1 MRTYNLQKLKRRVA
15 IPEIVRTIDA
25 VVVHHTAS
33 PQSTSFKQI
42 YRWHTI
48 ENGWSDIGYHFVIT
62 EDGTIHEGRNINT
75 SGAHCRGFNANSIG
89 VCVTGNTNHEK
100 PNQSQLESLRELLD
114 SLLEDLD
121 LDKDEVFTHKEKGRT
136 ECPGYYLN
144 LWVNQYRNQ

>member
-15 IPEIVRTIDA
+15 IPDIVRTIDA

-62 EDGTIHEGRNINT
+62 EDGNKIIGEEASPLRNE
-75 SGAHCRGFNANSIG
+75 AGFFIAVEDPFEQNVNLKDPDQLIKIEQKTTTY
-89 VCVTGNTNHEK
+89 VYD
-100 PNQSQLESLRELLD
+100 PYWSQVLDREFGEL
-114 SLLEDLD
+114 
-121 LDKDEVFTHKEKGRT
+121 
-136 ECPGYYLN
+136 
-144 LWVNQYRNQ
+144 

>member
-15 IPEIVRTIDA
+15 IPDIVRTIDA

-33 PQSTSFKQI
+33 PQGTTFKQI

-89 VCVTGNTNHEK
+89 VCVTGNTNNEK
-100 PNQSQLESLRELLD
+100 PNQSQLESLRQLLD